1 MSKPLN
7 ILIVEDSEDDALLLL
22 RELRRGGY
30 GPVSERV
37 ETREDMK
44 AALDRRQWD
53 IIISDYMMPKFSGLA
68 ALEVLKESGAD
79 LPFIIVSGNIGEDI
93 AVEAMKAGAHDYI
106 IKGKLTRLVPAVD
119 RELREAADR
128 SERKRTEEAFRIEQ
142 TFRRTIEDSILVG
155 IAAVDLSGRLFY
167 VNQALCD
174 MTGWS
179 RQELE
184 GTAPPY
190 AYWPPESVDD
200 ITRLQDMAAGGMIL
214 KGGHEI
220 RLMRKGGERF
230 DTLCFVSPLLDTEG
244 KPSAWLSTYHDITER
259 KKAARRTE
267 VTSALLKLFT
277 QKFTRKEY
285 LDAACGVLRTWTGC
299 HHAGIRIADR
309 NHNIP
314 FESSEGYDE
323 AFLHEERT
331 LSLVK
336 DQCICTRVIT
346 GTPVAP
352 DLCAMTT
359 EGSFYS
365 NDTDG
370 FAGALTSVE
379 RQRYKDV
386 CMRMGY
392 RSLAVIPIRYREN
405 PLGAI
410 HIADERPDVLPRESV
425 EFLEQLA
432 FIIGEAIFRFGIE
445 EELRNNYD
453 DLQKT
458 TELLERIFSTTHMLV
473 AYLDRDFNFIRVNR
487 AYATDGERSP
497 EFYPGKNLFTLC
509 PDDEMREIFQNVV
522 KTGEPHFVFES
533 PFKYNFKDERRHMYW
548 DWSLLPVREA
558 DGKIVGLLFTLL
570 DVTARKKA
578 EEELRRANA
587 YNRSLIEASLDPL
600 VTIGPDGKITD
611 VNAATEAATGRSRQ
625 DLIGTDFS
633 EYFTEPDRARAGYL
647 KVFREGSIRD
657 YALDIRRG
665 DGCATPALYN
675 ASVYRD
681 ENGHVRGVFA
691 VARDVTELKKAEKDR
706 ARLAS
711 AVESTADGVVITD
724 PKTGEI
730 QYVNAAFEQITG
742 YTKEEVIGRTLHI
755 LDSGRH
761 DEEFYRVLRET
772 LRREGVWR
780 GRLINRKKDGTLYF
794 EDSTF
799 SPVRDE
805 TGAII
810 NYISVKRDIT
820 EKLRLESI
828 AESVNTMDN
837 IGYVF
842 SGVRHEIGN
851 PINSA
856 KMSLSVLQ
864 HKLDSAS
871 KSAIRDYVD
880 RALGEI
886 GRVEQLLKNL
896 RNYNLYEKPELEVLN
911 LKDFLGK
918 FLHLVTE
925 DFAKKGIAIKHEYK
939 ADSHQVVVDPR
950 ALQQVLLNLLTNSA
964 DALSGRSDPV
974 IDISMSKKSGRVLL
988 RVADN
993 GCGMTEKQQQDMFK
1007 PFYTSKPHG
1016 TGLGLVIVKK
1026 MLTRMNGNIEITSS
1040 LNRGTTVTIYLPE
1053 GDSGRSS

>member
-1 MSKPLN
+1 MNKPLN

-30 GPVSERV
+30 EPASVRV
-37 ETREDMK
+37 ETAEDMK
-44 AALDRRQWD
+44 AALDRREWD
-53 IIISDYMMPKFSGLA
+53 IVISDYMMPKFSGLA
-68 ALEVLKESGAD
+68 ALEVLKESGND

-106 IKGKLTRLVPAVD
+106 IKGKLARLVPAVD
-119 RELREAADR
+119 RELRDAADR
-128 SERKRTEEAFRIEQ
+128 RERRRAEEAFWIEQ
-142 TFRRTIEDSILVG
+142 NFRRTIEDSILVG
-155 IAAVDLSGRLFY
+155 IAAVDLTGRLFY

-174 MTGWS
+174 MVGWS

-184 GTAPPY
+184 NSRPPFV
-190 AYWPPESVDD
+190 YWPPESADEFAKF
-200 ITRLQDMAAGGMIL
+200 QDLADSGMIL

-220 RLMRKGGERF
+220 RLMRKNGERF
-230 DTLCFVSPLLDTEG
+230 DTLCFISPLLDNEG

-259 KKAARRTE
+259 KKAAQRTE
-267 VTSALLKLFT
+267 VTNALLKLFT

-299 HHAGIRIADR
+299 HHTGIRIADR
-309 NHNIP
+309 GHNIP
-314 FESSEGYDE
+314 FESCEGYDE
-323 AFLHEERT
+323 AFLHEERM
-331 LSLVK
+331 LSLIN
-336 DQCICTRVIT
+336 DHCICTRVVA
-346 GTPVAP
+346 GTPEAP
-352 DLCAMTT
+352 DLCSMTGA
-359 EGSFYS
+359 GSFYS
-365 NDTDG
+365 NDTGG
-370 FAGALTSVE
+370 FVDALSNEE
-379 RQRYKDV
+379 RTQYRGV
-386 CMRMGY
+386 CMRTGY
-392 RSLAVIPIRYREN
+392 KSLAVIPIRYRES

-410 HIADERPDVLPRESV
+410 HVADERPGMLPRESV

-445 EELRNNYD
+445 EELRNNYE

-509 PDDEMREIFQNVV
+509 PDDEMREIFQIVV

-533 PFKYNFKDERRHMYW
+533 SFKYNFKDERKHMYW

-578 EEELRRANA
+578 EAELRRANA
-587 YNRSLIEASLDPL
+587 YNRSLLEASLDPL

-625 DLIGTDFS
+625 NLIGTDFS
-633 EYFTEPDRARAGYL
+633 DYFTDPARARSVYL
-647 KVFREGSIRD
+647 QVFREGSVRD

-665 DGCATPALYN
+665 DGCAIPALYN

-681 ENGHVRGVFA
+681 EAGQVRGVFA
-691 VARDVTELKKAEKDR
+691 MARDVTELKKAEKER
-706 ARLAS
+706 TRLAS

-724 PKTGEI
+724 PRTGEI

-742 YTKEEVIGRTLHI
+742 YTKEEVVGRTLHI

-761 DEEFYRVLRET
+761 DEEFYRRLRDT
-772 LRREGVWR
+772 LRSEGVWR

-794 EDSTF
+794 EDCTF

-864 HKLDSAS
+864 HKLDAAS

-911 LKDFLGK
+911 VPDFLGK
-918 FLHLVTE
+918 FLHLITE
-925 DFAKKGIAIKHEYK
+925 DFEKKGIAIKHEVK
-939 ADSHQVVVDPR
+939 PDSLRITADPR
-950 ALQQVLLNLLTNSA
+950 ALQQVLLNLLTNAA
-964 DALSGRSDPV
+964 DALSGRSGPE
-974 IDISMSKKSGRVLL
+974 ISISASTRSGRALL

-1026 MLTRMNGNIEITSS
+1026 MLTRMNGNIEITSTF
-1040 LNRGTTVTIYLPE
+1040 NRGTTVTIYLPE
-1053 GDSGRSS
+1053 GQDGA

>member
-30 GPVSERV
+30 EPASERV

-44 AALDRRQWD
+44 DALARREWD
-53 IIISDYMMPKFSGLA
+53 IVISDYMMPKFSGLA
-68 ALEVLKESGAD
+68 ALEVLKESGID

-106 IKGKLTRLVPAVD
+106 IKGKLARLVPAVN

-128 SERKRTEEAFRIEQ
+128 RERRLTEEAFRVEQ

-155 IAAVDLSGRLFY
+155 ITAVDLSGRLFY

-174 MTGWS
+174 MVGWS
-179 RQELE
+179 KQELE
-184 GTAPPY
+184 GSRPPY
-190 AYWPPESVDD
+190 AYWPPESVDE
-200 ITRLQDMAAGGMIL
+200 IAKLQDMTAGGMIL

-220 RLMRKGGERF
+220 PLLRKSGERF
-230 DTLCFVSPLLDTEG
+230 DTLCFVSPLLDNEG

-267 VTSALLKLFT
+267 VTNSLLKLFT
-277 QKFTRKEY
+277 QKYTRKEY
-285 LDAACGVLRTWTGC
+285 LDAACGVIRSWTGC
-299 HHAGIRIADR
+299 RHVGIRIADR
-309 NHNIP
+309 SHNIP

-331 LSLVK
+331 LSLMK
-336 DQCICTRVIT
+336 DQCICTRVVT
-346 GTPVAP
+346 GSPEGP
-352 DLCAMTT
+352 DRCGAMTAAGSFFCNDT
-359 EGSFYS
+359 GGFEGS
-365 NDTDG
+365 
-370 FAGALTSVE
+370 LTE
-379 RQRYKDV
+379 EEKQRYKDI
-386 CMRMGY
+386 CKRMGFH
-392 RSLAVIPIRYREN
+392 SLAIIPVRYREP

-410 HIADERPDVLPRESV
+410 HLADERPDMLPRESV

-432 FIIGEAIFRFGIE
+432 FIIGEAIYRFGIE

-487 AYATDGERSP
+487 AYALDGDRSP
-497 EFYPGKNLFTLC
+497 EFYPGKNLFALC
-509 PDDEMREIFQNVV
+509 PDEEMRKMFQRVAE
-522 KTGEPHFVFES
+522 TGEPYFVFENA
-533 PFKYNFKDERRHMYW
+533 FRYNYKEERKNMYW
-548 DWSLLPVREA
+548 DWSLLPVKEA

-570 DVTARKKA
+570 DVTARKRA
-578 EEELRRANA
+578 EDELKRANA
-587 YNRSLIEASLDPL
+587 YNRSLIEASVDPL

-611 VNAATEAATGRSRQ
+611 VNAATETATGRPRQ

-633 EYFTEPDRARAGYL
+633 DYFTEPARARSVYL
-647 KVFREGSIRD
+647 QVFREGSVRD
-657 YALDIRRG
+657 YPLDIRRG
-665 DGCATPALYN
+665 DGHATPALYN

-681 ENGHVRGVFA
+681 EEGQVRGIFA
-691 VARDVTELKKAEKDR
+691 AARDITELKKAEQER

-711 AVESTADGVVITD
+711 AVASTAEGVVITD
-724 PKTGEI
+724 PTTGDI

-742 YTKEEVIGRTLHI
+742 YTKEEVIGKTLHI

-761 DEEFYRVLRET
+761 DEEFYRQLRDT
-772 LRREGVWR
+772 LTREGVWR
-780 GRLINRKKDGTLYF
+780 GRLVNRKKDGTLYF
-794 EDSTF
+794 EDCTF

-805 TGAII
+805 SGAVI
-810 NYISVKRDIT
+810 NYISLKRDVT

-856 KMSLSVLQ
+856 KMSLAVLQ
-864 HKLDSAS
+864 HKLDTAS
-871 KSAIRDYVD
+871 KASIRDYVE

-886 GRVEQLLKNL
+886 GRVEHLLKNL
-896 RNYNLYEKPELEVLN
+896 RNYNLYEKPELEVLH
-911 LKDFLGK
+911 LADFLGK

-925 DFAKKGIAIKHEYK
+925 DFAKKGITIRHEVQHASY
-939 ADSHQVVVDPR
+939 QVVADPR
-950 ALQQVLLNLLTNSA
+950 ALQQVLLNLLTNAA
-964 DALSGRSDPV
+964 DALSGRSDPEISISTSSRSGMV
-974 IDISMSKKSGRVLL
+974 ILQ
-988 RVADN
+988 VADN
-993 GCGMTEKQQQDMFK
+993 GCGMTEKQKQDMFK

-1026 MLTRMNGNIEITSS
+1026 MLTRMDSNIEITSA

-1053 GDSGRSS
+1053 GQNGA